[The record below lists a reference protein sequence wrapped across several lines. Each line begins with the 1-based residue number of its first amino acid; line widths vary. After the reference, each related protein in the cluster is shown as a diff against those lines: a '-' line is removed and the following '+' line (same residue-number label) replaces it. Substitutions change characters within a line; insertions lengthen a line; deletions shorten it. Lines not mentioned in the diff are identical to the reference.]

1 MSKKVGTTSTTS
13 GEARGDGSYNPVNA
27 EGRREEL
34 PMNEDA
40 LRSWFWAAVIV
51 LALAIWVIWGMVVG
65 I

>member
-1 MSKKVGTTSTTS
+1 
-13 GEARGDGSYNPVNA
+13 
-27 EGRREEL
+27 
-34 PMNEDA
+34 MNQDA

>member
-1 MSKKVGTTSTTS
+1 MKTAPEGAARE
-13 GEARGDGSYNPVNA
+13 GFGARGDGSYNPVND
-27 EGRREEL
+27 RREEL

>member
-1 MSKKVGTTSTTS
+1 MSKKVGTTSTTF
-13 GEARGDGSYNPVNA
+13 GEARGDGSIIPST
-27 EGRREEL
+27 RREEL